1 MSKRKY
7 NEVKE
12 LLCDELDEYGKK
24 TELTKE
30 KLHEIYEITSAIVM
44 LKSLIEDEEM
54 EEGQSFRGMS
64 YGQIN
69 WNGRNSFAG
78 NNPTMSYMR
87 GRDAQT
93 GRYMSR
99 DNAPHTRMMDGM
111 SYHSAEEDAVARMQ
125 DILAN
130 TNDMRVRKAVTKA
143 IETIEG

>member
-7 NEVKE
+7 NEIKE

-30 KLHEIYEITSAIVM
+30 KLHEIYEITSSIVM
-44 LKSLIEDEEM
+44 LKSLIEEEER
-54 EEGQSFRGMS
+54 EEGGQSFGH
-64 YGQIN
+64 GNIT
-69 WNGRNSFAG
+69 WNG
-78 NNPTMSYMR
+78 NPSMSYMR

-99 DNAPHTRMMDGM
+99 DNSPHARTMDGM
-111 SYHSAEEDAVARMQ
+111 SYHSAEEDAIARMQ

-143 IETIEG
+143 IETIEN

>member
-69 WNGRNSFAG
+69 WNGRNS
-78 NNPTMSYMR
+78 YMR

-99 DNAPHTRMMDGM
+99 DNGM
-111 SYHSAEEDAVARMQ
+111 SHRAAEEDAVARLQ

-130 TNDMRVRKAVTKA
+130 TEDMRIRKAVTKA
-143 IETIEG
+143 METIEG

>member
-99 DNAPHTRMMDGM
+99 DNGM
-111 SYHSAEEDAVARMQ
+111 SHRAAEEDAVARLQ

-130 TNDMRVRKAVTKA
+130 TDDMRIRKAVTKA
-143 IETIEG
+143 METIEG

>member
-30 KLHEIYEITSAIVM
+30 KLHEIYEITSSIVM

-54 EEGQSFRGMS
+54 EESGQSFGH
-64 YGQIN
+64 GNIT
-69 WNGRNSFAG
+69 WNG
-78 NNPTMSYMR
+78 NPSMSYMR

-143 IETIEG
+143 IETIEN

>member
-30 KLHEIYEITSAIVM
+30 KLHEIYEITSSIVM

-54 EEGQSFRGMS
+54 EESGQSFGHGS
-64 YGQIN
+64 IT
-69 WNGRNSFAG
+69 WNG
-78 NNPTMSYMR
+78 NPSMSYMR

-143 IETIEG
+143 IEAIEN

>member
-30 KLHEIYEITSAIVM
+30 KLHEIYEITSSIVM
-44 LKSLIEDEEM
+44 LKSLIEDEER
-54 EEGQSFRGMS
+54 EESGQSFGH
-64 YGQIN
+64 GNIT
-69 WNGRNSFAG
+69 WNG
-78 NNPTMSYMR
+78 NPSMSYMR

-143 IETIEG
+143 IEAIEN

>member
-30 KLHEIYEITSAIVM
+30 KLHEIYEITSSIVM

-54 EEGQSFRGMS
+54 EEQGQSFGRGS
-64 YGQIN
+64 IT
-69 WNGRNSFAG
+69 WNG
-78 NNPTMSYMR
+78 NPSMSYMR

-111 SYHSAEEDAVARMQ
+111 SYHSAEEDAVARLQ

-143 IETIEG
+143 METIES